1 MAKLNVKKGD
11 KVVVLAGKDKGKSG
25 KVIAAL
31 PQKNRV
37 VVENVNIHTKHKKAR
52 NAQEKS
58 GIEKME
64 ASIDASNVQVICPV
78 CGKATRV
85 AHKIEGDK
93 KERICKKCG
102 ASLDGAKKSSK
113 AKKATAETKVATEE
127 KKAPEAKV
135 QEVKAEVKKAPA
147 KKTTTEAKKAPAKKS
162 TAAAKK
168 PATQKSST
176 KTQTTEKKGK

>member
-11 KVVVLAGKDKGKSG
+11 NVVVLAGKDKGKSG
-25 KVIAAL
+25 KIIAAF

-52 NAQEKS
+52 SAQEKG

-64 ASIDASNVQVICPV
+64 ASIDASNVQVICPA

-102 ASLDGAKKSSK
+102 ASLDDVKKASK
-113 AKKATAETKVATEE
+113 AKKTTKKETVVAKEAEVKEVVEE
-127 KKAPEAKV
+127 KKTAKK
-135 QEVKAEVKKAPA
+135 ETAPA
-147 KKTTTEAKKAPAKKS
+147 KKTTTAKKS
-162 TAAAKK
+162 TAGAKK
-168 PATQKSST
+168 TTTAKEKSKA
-176 KTQTTEKKGK
+176 KTQTTEEGK